1 MTAVGRPKGSTRSN
15 AGAGRDRSGRPN
27 DPLIRALWERRI
39 ALRLT
44 LKETARLAGVSATVV
59 STAER
64 GLHNPRVD
72 IYRAWAR
79 ALGVD
84 VWAVDRSD
92 GVRLSGEVGE

>member
-1 MTAVGRPKGSTRSN
+1 MTTIGPKSSN
-15 AGAGRDRSGRPN
+15 RHTAGAGRDRSGRPN

-39 ALRLT
+39 TLRLT
-44 LKETARLAGVSATVV
+44 LKETARLAGVSVAVI

-64 GLHNPRVD
+64 GLHNTRLD

-92 GVRLSGEVGE
+92 GVRLSSEVGE